1 MKGKEP
7 DMKTVQVFHYDAF
20 TTKPDKGNPAGI
32 VLNGYDLS
40 EREMQEVARKVG
52 FNETVFAVHSDVA
65 DIRLRYFTPGQEMD
79 LCGHATTAIVYAL
92 KTTGGLG
99 DKTEI
104 TIETN
109 AGVLPVGIDQ
119 CGDETFVTMQ
129 QATPQFKD
137 FGGSKTELAQVLGIE
152 REDID
157 DEMPTLYG
165 STGTWT
171 LLVPI
176 KTLDAFHKMKPK
188 NKEFPSVLKEL
199 PKASIHP
206 FCMSTN
212 DPAADMHAR
221 HFSSPFSGT
230 VEDPVTGTASGVMGA
245 YYAAYLRN
253 DSEEKFNL
261 VVEQGQ
267 EIGKDGRVAVCVSKC
282 EETYTVKIKGTAVF
296 VKEFEVSLEEKNP

>member
-1 MKGKEP
+1 MR
-7 DMKTVQVFHYDAF
+7 TVQVFHYDAF
-20 TTKPDKGNPAGI
+20 TTKPNKGNPAGI
-32 VLNGYDLS
+32 VLDGNNLS
-40 EREMQEVARKVG
+40 EHDMQEIAQKVG

-92 KTTGGLG
+92 KTTGKLG

-119 CGDETFVTMQ
+119 HEDETFIMMQ
-129 QATPQFKD
+129 QASPKFQAFD
-137 FGGSKTELAQVLGIE
+137 GSKTELAQVLGID

-157 DEMPTLYG
+157 DGMLTLYG

-176 KTLDAFHKMKPK
+176 KTLNAFLRMKPN
-188 NKEFPSVLKEL
+188 NKEFPTVLKEL
-199 PKASIHP
+199 PRASIHP
-206 FCMSTN
+206 FCMATN
-212 DPAADMHAR
+212 DPAAHMHAR

-253 DSEEKFNL
+253 DSDEELNF

-267 EIGKDGRVAVCVSKC
+267 EIGKDGRVAVCVSKH
-282 EETYTVKIKGTAVF
+282 EEGCTVKIKGTAVF
-296 VKEFEVSLEEKNP
+296 VKEFDISLEDKNP